1 MSPIIPI
8 TAPVYDSIID
18 ITSQKDDWCFIAKV
32 IRLWK
37 SIELKEHAEVVTTD
51 LVLIDCYVSNQNIQN
66 FGKLFFYCFF

>member
-51 LVLIDCYVSNQNIQN
+51 LVLMDCYVSNQNIQN